1 MEFDFWFRT
10 NILIRVVL
18 SAMMVVLC
26 VAAIYGIL
34 AADKINDTLASQYQT
49 SQPGLSEFLLKED
62 FTFSIVYFTLM
73 LLIEFLCFIV
83 YFRLY
88 K

>member
-1 MEFDFWFRT
+1 
-10 NILIRVVL
+10 
-18 SAMMVVLC
+18 MMVVLC